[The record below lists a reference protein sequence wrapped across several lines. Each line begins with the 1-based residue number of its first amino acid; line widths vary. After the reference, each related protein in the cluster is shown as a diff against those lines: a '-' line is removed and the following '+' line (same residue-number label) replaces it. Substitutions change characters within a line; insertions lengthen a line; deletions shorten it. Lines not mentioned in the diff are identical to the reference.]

1 MDEMLLVEDLMML
14 LLDDET
20 GVPAAAGT
28 LHYSLGGAVLVEL
41 ALRGSVDSDGSTAL
55 NGPKISAAEGT
66 RPEDPLL
73 RSAYDKIAEKPRRV
87 QTLLLEIGA
96 GLRKPVL
103 DRLLERGVIRIE
115 KKRVLGVFPTTRMP
129 AEDTGHEAELRRK
142 VRAALED
149 GETPDS
155 RTGALIALLSSSGAL
170 PALRPPLAW
179 SGAVATRAKEFEKG
193 NWGAE
198 AVNTAVLRTAAA
210 IAASTAAVTVTTI
223 TTVTS

>member
-1 MDEMLLVEDLMML
+1 MNEMLLVEDLMML

-55 NGPKISAAEGT
+55 NGPKISAVEGAQ
-66 RPEDPLL
+66 PEDPLL
-73 RSAYDKIAEKPRRV
+73 RSGYDKIAEKPRRV
-87 QTLLLEIGA
+87 QPLLLEIGS

-103 DRLLERGVIRIE
+103 DRLLERGVIRVE
-115 KKRVLGVFPTTRMP
+115 KKKVLGVFPMTRMP

-142 VRAALED
+142 IRAALED

-170 PALRPPLAW
+170 PALSPPLAW
-179 SGAVATRAKEFEKG
+179 SGEVAKRAKEFEEG

-210 IAASTAAVTVTTI
+210 IAASTTVTTI
-223 TTVTS
+223 TSTS